1 MSDTTF
7 LIRLAEDDDDFILG
21 LVPRFVDFPLPA
33 WRRRHECIDGI
44 RKDLLRHLEDEP
56 ANSYLFVAEDDS
68 GERVGFIHL
77 QKTQDFFTGRSNCH
91 ISDLAVVAAHE
102 GQGVARALLDHA
114 QAWARE
120 HRCQLI
126 TLGVLPGNERARALY
141 EAAGFGTDL
150 VRMAKPVH

>member
-56 ANSYLFVAEDDS
+56 ANSYLFIAEDDD
-68 GERVGFIHL
+68 GTRVGFIHL

-91 ISDLAVVAAHE
+91 ISDLAVVTAHE
-102 GQGVARALLDHA
+102 GRGVAKALLEHT
-114 QAWARE
+114 QEWARE

-126 TLGVLPGNERARALY
+126 TLAVLPGNERARALY

>member
-56 ANSYLFVAEDDS
+56 ANSYLFIAEDND

-91 ISDLAVVAAHE
+91 ISDLAVVTAHE
-102 GQGVARALLDHA
+102 GRGVAKALLEHT
-114 QAWARE
+114 QEWARE

-126 TLGVLPGNERARALY
+126 TLAVLPGNERARALY

>member
-56 ANSYLFVAEDDS
+56 ANSYLFIAEDDG

-91 ISDLAVVAAHE
+91 ISDLAVVTAHE
-102 GQGVARALLDHA
+102 GRGVAKALLEHA
-114 QAWARE
+114 QEWARE

-126 TLGVLPGNERARALY
+126 TLAVLPGNERARALY

>member
-44 RKDLLRHLEDEP
+44 RKDLLHHLEDEP
-56 ANSYLFVAEDDS
+56 ANSYLFIIEDDQ

-91 ISDLAVVAAHE
+91 ISDLAVVTAHE
-102 GQGVARALLDHA
+102 GRGVAKALLEHA
-114 QAWARE
+114 QDWARE

-126 TLGVLPGNERARALY
+126 TLAVLPGNERARGLY
-141 EAAGFGTDL
+141 EAAGFGIDL